1 MKSKYFSYNELKC
14 KCGCD
19 KCLIQEDFLAK
30 LDDLRES
37 MDMPLVITS
46 GYRCPDHNEKVSFSG
61 RNGSHT
67 TGRAVDIGV
76 NRKDA
81 YLLLQF
87 AFLKKFTGIGV
98 HQSGAGRFIHLDD
111 LTNLDKGIRPTVWS
125 Y

>member
-1 MKSKYFSYNELKC
+1 MKSKYFKHHELKC

-19 KCLIQEDFLAK
+19 KCLIQKDFLEK
-30 LDDLRES
+30 LDDLIES
-37 MDMPLVITS
+37 MNMPLIITS
-46 GYRCPDHNEKVSFSG
+46 GYLCPDHNEKVSLSG

-67 TGRAVDIGV
+67 TGRAVDIAV

-98 HQSGAGRFIHLDD
+98 AQKGAARFIHLDD
-111 LTNLDKGIRPTVWS
+111 LESLDRGVRPTVWS